1 MKNLRSVSFFFL
13 IISIFCCNGLSAQY
27 KMDSLTVGDFEKL
40 EEEFD
45 QWLEDHEEESEMWGK
60 MAEESEKSEN

>member
-1 MKNLRSVSFFFL
+1 MSRPIITNRVLLR
-13 IISIFCCNGLSAQY
+13 IINKYALDVNDPLVKEKAE
-27 KMDSLTVGDFEKL
+27 EKL

>member
-1 MKNLRSVSFFFL
+1 MSKPATTNRVLLR
-13 IISIFCCNGLSAQY
+13 IIDEYALDVNDPLVEEKA
-27 KMDSLTVGDFEKL
+27 KEKL